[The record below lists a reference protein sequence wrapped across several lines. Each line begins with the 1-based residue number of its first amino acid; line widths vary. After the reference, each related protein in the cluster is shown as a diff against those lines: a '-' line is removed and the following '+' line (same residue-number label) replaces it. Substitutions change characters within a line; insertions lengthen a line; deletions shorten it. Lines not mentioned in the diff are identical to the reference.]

1 MPEDRIGLPFDD
13 MGELPMPT
21 NDEVEEQ
28 LRQSEEI
35 TLWEMNME
43 LGLDDDDDDT
53 ETRSE
58 NEDTDLMSMDTS
70 EEEEP
75 SEQPIRLF
83 VPTAMERRHAEAA
96 HNRGRNVAKGVLI
109 SGTTRYSITITI
121 KCFILITTMTV
132 KTK

>member
-1 MPEDRIGLPFDD
+1 MPEDRIGLPFDE

-35 TLWEMNME
+35 TLWEINME
-43 LGLDDDDDDT
+43 LGLDDDDDT
-53 ETRSE
+53 ETWSE
-58 NEDTDLMSMDTS
+58 NEDSDLMSMDTS
-70 EEEEP
+70 EEEE
-75 SEQPIRLF
+75 EETRIF

-96 HNRGRNVAKGVLI
+96 HNRGRNVARRGRI

-121 KCFILITTMTV
+121 KCFITNNNNDSENEMIW
-132 KTK
+132 